1 MLFRR
6 SSSGDDQG
14 SALLEA
20 AIVLPVFL
28 ILVGGVFEFSFF
40 IYQQQL
46 IAMGVRDGARYLA
59 LTDNPDSANYQND
72 AKNIV
77 VYGAPSG
84 NNPPRVA
91 GWTTANV
98 TITVTALDNSSGLL
112 AGPSRIPVVSVS
124 TSVVDRSL
132 GFLDLL
138 GLKTLT
144 INASHQERWVG
155 GSF

>member
-1 MLFRR
+1 MLLRR
-6 SSSGDDQG
+6 STGGDDRG

-28 ILVGGVFEFSFF
+28 ILVGGVFEFSYF

-46 IAMGVRDGARYLA
+46 IATGVRDGARYLA
-59 LTDNPDSANYQND
+59 LTDNPDSADYQND

-84 NNPPRVA
+84 NNSPRIA

-98 TITVTALDNSSGLL
+98 TVTVTSQDNSTGLL
-112 AGPSRIPVVSVS
+112 AGPTRIPVVTVS
-124 TSVVDRSL
+124 TSVVDPSL
-132 GFLDLL
+132 GFLNLL